1 MKEYPKFS
9 ANLRNNTYLEKRRTL
24 QPVNVEYINELR
36 RTLHN
41 NDEILTVL
49 ESKSPTLK
57 SLIKELKKIIAQ
69 SVGEENCGVI
79 DDAALTFLNIYKD
92 EETIEQKHFTQIKS
106 LFGKNLERSKN
117 RIIELVNKISDH
129 LDNFD
134 WIAIQQTLA
143 KRSNFKDIRRNC
155 WGSEIQIKCPSF
167 KYNSVNN
174 LQDISADP
182 SKKVN
187 ISKLSLTFRI
197 AEDEASEN
205 FAESLLKI
213 GNLSLA
219 KKVLHLLK
227 SNENNEAIQNNLC
240 ELIGFENVD
249 LSLKILANRDKVL
262 EELEV
267 YDEKPSKPSRTLL
280 RSSKTSGS
288 SEFRPTVASSVV
300 VQSLLEKEITKQT
313 RKDEKKLNR
322 ALKLEEKTSLSTG
335 STSITNP
342 SLMRLQQ
349 QKKLLESIKQQ
360 PVLNTTK
367 KTTVYTPSIPN
378 YPFVF
383 DSQLLLKQSAAF
395 IGGNKISLPE
405 SAQRIDTK
413 QYEEVK
419 IPAVPLTA
427 QENTIGSKRIKVE
440 DLDEIGQIAF
450 RNVEELNRIQSVVF
464 STAYYSN
471 NNMLIC
477 APTGAGKTNVAM
489 LTIVQTIKS
498 HQENGV
504 INRDAFKI
512 VYIAPMKALASE
524 MVDNFEARLKPL
536 HITVRELTGDM
547 KLTKAEMQETNILV
561 TTPEKWDVVTR
572 KGAGDVAVIN
582 LVKLLIIDEVHLLHG
597 ERGPIVEA
605 LVARTLRMVESS
617 QNMIRIVGL
626 SATLPN
632 YIDVAHFLR
641 VNPMKGLFYFDSRF
655 RPVPLNT
662 NFVGVKAIKPIQQMA
677 DMDDICY
684 NKCVEFVQ
692 KDKQVMIFVHARNAT
707 GRTATMLKE
716 VALQKNQ
723 SSLFLSQNTA
733 AWKLAIRAISKSKN
747 KQLVD
752 LFQSGVAIH
761 HAGMLRTDRR
771 LVEKY
776 FKDGLIKVLV
786 CTATL
791 AWGVNLPAHAV
802 IIKGTDIY
810 DSKHG
815 SMVDLEILDVLQ
827 IFGRAGRP
835 QFDTSG
841 EGTIITTYDKLNHY
855 LSLLTNQFPIES
867 NFIQCLA
874 DNLNAEVASGTVT
887 NIDEAVEWLSYT
899 YLFVRMRLNPHC
911 YGIEYSEIHK
921 DPLLENK
928 RRMLITTAALSLDKA
943 KMIRYNNRT
952 ENLSTTE
959 LGRTASHFYI
969 KYDTVEIFNEL
980 LKPFMTESDIFN
992 MISQAQEFQQLKVR
1006 DDELEELD
1014 DLRLHACKLSRR
1026 GGSDDVPGK
1035 VNILLQTY
1043 LSRGYIKSF
1052 SLASDMSYIVQNV
1065 VRIARAIFTIVLR
1078 NNNAI
1083 LAGRMLQI
1091 SQMFERQIWNTDT
1104 PLRQFTCLPH
1114 EVIEKVE
1121 NRGLSVYSIK
1131 EMEFLEVKDIIRNQR
1146 HASMLMQCA
1155 NELPIVDL
1163 DVCLQPITRTV
1174 LRVRID
1180 IWADFTWN
1188 DRVHGKTSENFWLWI
1203 EDPETN
1209 FIYHSEFVQIS
1220 RKTVL
1225 SRLKQTIAIT
1235 IPLREPLPSQYYV
1248 RITSENCLGSK
1259 TVCPL
1264 SFKNLILPEH
1274 SPPLTELLPLQPL
1287 AVSALKHKGFESLY
1301 SFTHFN
1307 PIQTQI
1313 FHNLYHTDNNILL
1326 GAPTGSG
1333 KTIVAEIAIFRALQ
1347 NGNRSKVVY
1356 IAPLKAL
1363 VKERINDW
1371 KIRFEKKLK
1380 RNVVELTGDTSP
1392 DIEAIRRSQVI
1403 VTTPEK
1409 WDSIS
1414 RSWQTR
1420 EYVKDVVLIVIDEI
1434 QLLGEDRGPVIEMI
1448 VSRTNFISSNTN
1460 KNIRII
1466 GLSTAVA
1473 NAQDLATW
1481 LGIKKNSLYNF
1492 KPSVRP
1498 VPLSVHIS
1506 GFSGKHY
1513 CPRMA
1518 TMNRPAYQ
1526 AIRTY
1531 SPSTPA
1537 IIFVSSRR
1545 QTRLTALDLITFV
1558 AGDDNPKQFLNIS
1571 DIEMQEILFNIK
1583 DSNLKFCLAFGIG
1596 LHHAGLA
1603 ENDRKIVENLFL
1615 NRKIQILVATATLAW
1630 GVNLPAHLVI
1640 IKGTEY
1646 FDSKTKKYV
1655 DMPITDVLQMMGR
1668 AGRPQFDNE
1677 GVAVVFVHDVKKN
1690 FYKKFLYDPFPV
1702 ESSLLNVLPDHINAE
1717 IVSGTV
1723 QTKSAA
1729 VEFLTWT
1736 YFFRRILRNPTYYE
1750 LENVETKNINI
1761 FLSSLI
1767 EKCLRELEDAA
1778 CVTISKTE
1786 LIPTFLGRIASFYY
1800 ISHRTMKHFLENVK
1814 YDMSIRDLLIALSD
1828 SYEFDQQPV
1837 RHNED
1842 ILNEELAKLCRYKP
1856 DSSSYNSPY
1865 TKTFLLL
1872 QAHMMRLPVPNSDY
1886 LTDIKSVLDQV
1897 LRILQ
1902 AMMDYTAERGW
1913 LSITL
1918 KLQIL
1923 SQCMIQARWF
1933 DEPAFLMLPDV
1944 TINNVDCFY
1953 KIDCSPFKSN
1963 QFSLPVLKEVCKK
1976 NYERLAPLRENFNEP
1991 EIENIYQIIKNLPD
2005 LFVELQLQQ
2014 SNDDELNSAKTLNM
2028 SSNEWIDVNANETYV
2043 ISARLIGDK
2052 NINASK
2058 VYCPKYSKPKNI
2070 GWFLT
2075 LGSQANNELLAMK
2088 RVGSGHGFEMH
2099 RLMFQ
2104 VPPNKGRLI
2113 LSLYITSDCYI
2124 GLDQQFEIQLNI
2136 V

>member
-9 ANLRNNTYLEKRRTL
+9 ANLRTNTYLEKKRDLNTINNKYIESLRKTL
-24 QPVNVEYINELR
+24 F
-36 RTLHN
+36 N
-41 NDEILTVL
+41 NDEIALLL
-49 ESKSPTLK
+49 ESKSPTIKNLF
-57 SLIKELKKIIAQ
+57 KELKKVISESI
-69 SVGEENCGVI
+69 GEENTQVI
-79 DDAALTFLNIYKD
+79 DGACLIFLNLYKD
-92 EETIEQKHFTQIKS
+92 QKLIKRS
-106 LFGKNLERSKN
+106 HLSEIKTLFGSLLDQSNN
-117 RIIELVNKISDH
+117 RIFQLVQEISKH
-129 LDNFD
+129 LNDDD
-134 WIAIQQTLA
+134 WIVIERHS
-143 KRSNFKDIRRNC
+143 KRSNGKELPKTY
-155 WGSEIQIKCPSF
+155 WGSEILVKFPTF
-167 KYNSVNN
+167 KYNNVGS
-174 LQDISADP
+174 LQDISPDQA
-182 SKKVN
+182 KKKN
-187 ISKLSLTFRI
+187 LSKLSLAYRI
-197 AEDEASEN
+197 EEEDDLSDQL
-205 FAESLLKI
+205 FKI
-213 GNLSLA
+213 GNQTLC

-227 SNENNEAIQNNLC
+227 SKENNDGIQNDLC
-240 ELIGFENVD
+240 ELIGFENFD
-249 LSLKILANRDKVL
+249 LSLKILANREKVL
-262 EELEV
+262 EKLDSGIGNSGGV
-267 YDEKPSKPSRTLL
+267 EKRPKRKDIPTSRST
-280 RSSKTSGS
+280 
-288 SEFRPTVASSVV
+288 EMRPTVASSVV
-300 VQSLLEKEITKQT
+300 VQSALERDISRQT
-313 RKDEKKLNR
+313 RRDEKKLNR
-322 ALKLEEKTSLSTG
+322 VLKSDDRSTMSLST
-335 STSITNP
+335 TINP
-342 SLMRLQQ
+342 IQLRLQQ
-349 QKKLLESIKQQ
+349 QQKMLESVKKQ
-360 PVLNTTK
+360 PVLSTTK
-367 KTTVYTPSIPN
+367 KLFNYETPAIPN
-378 YPFVF
+378 YPYVF

-395 IGGNKISLPE
+395 IGGSKIALSE

-419 IPAVPLTA
+419 IPATALESLTVG
-427 QENTIGSKRIKVE
+427 QNRVKIK
-440 DLDEIGQIAF
+440 DLDDIGQLAF
-450 RNVEELNRIQSVVF
+450 RNIEELNRIQSVVF

-489 LTIVQTIKS
+489 LTIVATIRS
-498 HQENGV
+498 HLENGV

-524 MVDNFEARLKPL
+524 MVDNFQERLKPL
-536 HITVRELTGDM
+536 HINVRELTGDM
-547 KLTKAEMQETNILV
+547 QLTKTEMQQTHILV

-572 KGAGDVAVIN
+572 KGVGDVAIIS

-597 ERGPIVEA
+597 ERGPVVEA
-605 LVARTLRMVESS
+605 LVARTLRLVESS
-617 QNMIRIVGL
+617 QTMIRIVGL

-655 RPVPLNT
+655 RPVPLDT
-662 NFVGVKAIKPIQQMA
+662 NFVGVKAVKPMQQLA
-677 DMDDICY
+677 DIDDVCY
-684 NKCVEFVQ
+684 NKCLEMVQ
-692 KDKQVMIFVHARNAT
+692 KDHQVMVFVHARNAT
-707 GRTATMLKE
+707 VRTATMLRE
-716 VALQKNQ
+716 VSGQKNH
-723 SSLFLSQNTA
+723 SSLFLPQNSA
-733 AWKLAIRAISKSKN
+733 GWKLAVRSITRSKN
-747 KQLVD
+747 KQLVE
-752 LFQSGVAIH
+752 LFQCGIGIH

-776 FKDGLIKVLV
+776 FAEGYIKVLI

-815 SMVDLEILDVLQ
+815 SFVDLGILDVLQ

-835 QFDTSG
+835 QYNTSG
-841 EGTIITTYDKLNHY
+841 IGTIITTHDKLNHY

-899 YLFVRMRLNPHC
+899 YLFVRMRINPHC
-911 YGIEYSEIHK
+911 YGIEYSEIQK
-921 DPLLENK
+921 DPLLESK
-928 RRMLITTAALSLDKA
+928 RRMLITTAAMSLDKA
-943 KMIRYNNRT
+943 KMIRYNSRT
-952 ENLSTTE
+952 DDLSITE

-980 LKPFMTESDIFN
+980 LKPFMTEADIFN

-1014 DLRLHACKLSRR
+1014 ELRHYACKLPGH

-1052 SLASDMSYIVQNV
+1052 SLVSDMSYIVQNV

-1091 SQMFERQIWNTDT
+1091 SQMFEKQIWNTET

-1114 EVIEKVE
+1114 EIIEKVE
-1121 NRGLSVYSIK
+1121 SRGLSLYTLK
-1131 EMEFLEVKDIIRNQR
+1131 EMNFNETKDIIRNQR
-1146 HASMLMQCA
+1146 HASLVLQCA
-1155 NELPIVDL
+1155 NEFPIL
-1163 DVCLQPITRTV
+1163 EMDVSLQPITRTV
-1174 LRVRID
+1174 LRIKID
-1180 IWADFTWN
+1180 IWASFTWN

-1209 FIYHSEFVQIS
+1209 YIYHSEFVQIL
-1220 RKTVL
+1220 RKTVITGQ
-1225 SRLKQTIAIT
+1225 KQSIAMT
-1235 IPLREPLPSQYYV
+1235 IPLREPLPSQYFV
-1248 RITSENCLGSK
+1248 RITSETWLGSK
-1259 TVCPL
+1259 TVYPL
-1264 SFKNLILPEH
+1264 SFKHLILPEH

-1287 AVSALKHKGFESLY
+1287 AVSALKNRQYESLY

-1333 KTIVAEIAIFRALQ
+1333 KTIVAEIAIFRAFEKDK
-1347 NGNRSKVVY
+1347 RAKVVY

-1371 KIRFEKKLK
+1371 KIRFEKKLRK
-1380 RNVVELTGDTSP
+1380 NVVELTGDTSP
-1392 DIEAIRRSQVI
+1392 DIQAIQRSQVI

-1420 EYVKDVVLIVIDEI
+1420 DYVKDVVLIVIDEI
-1434 QLLGEDRGPVIEMI
+1434 HLLGEDRGPVIEVI
-1448 VSRTNFISSNTN
+1448 VSRTNFITSNT
-1460 KNIRII
+1460 KKAIRII
-1466 GLSTAVA
+1466 GLSTALA
-1473 NAQDLATW
+1473 NAQDLAGW
-1481 LGIKKNSLYNF
+1481 LGIQKTGLYNF

-1498 VPLSVHIS
+1498 VPLSVHIN

-1545 QTRLTALDLITFV
+1545 QTRLTALDLITYV
-1558 AGDDNPKQFLNIS
+1558 AGDDTPKQFLHVS
-1571 DIEMQEILFNIK
+1571 DTEIQEILYNIK

-1596 LHHAGLA
+1596 LHHAGLS
-1603 ENDRKIVENLFL
+1603 ENDRKIVEDLFL

-1630 GVNLPAHLVI
+1630 GVNLPAHLVV
-1640 IKGTEY
+1640 IKGTEF

-1723 QTKSAA
+1723 STKESA
-1729 VEFLTWT
+1729 VEYITWT
-1736 YFFRRILRNPTYYE
+1736 YFFRRILQNPTYYN
-1750 LENVETKNINI
+1750 LESVEPQQMNI
-1761 FLSSLI
+1761 FLSTLI
-1767 EKCLRELEDAA
+1767 EKCLNELEVAA
-1778 CVTISKTE
+1778 CISISKNQ
-1786 LIPTFLGRIASFYY
+1786 LIPTFLGRISSFYY
-1800 ISHRTMKHFLENVK
+1800 LSHHTVKHFLDDITF
-1814 YDMSIRDLLIALSD
+1814 DMSIRDLMIALAD

-1842 ILNEELAKLCRYKP
+1842 GLNEELAKLCRYKP
-1856 DSSSYNSPY
+1856 NSPSYDSPY

-1872 QAHMMRLPVPNSDY
+1872 QAYLMRLPLPNSDY
-1886 LTDIKSVLDQV
+1886 LTDTKSVLDQASRV
-1897 LRILQ
+1897 LQ

-1913 LSITL
+1913 LTVTL
-1918 KLQIL
+1918 RLQIL
-1923 SQCMIQARWF
+1923 YQCIIQARWY
-1933 DEPAFLMLPDV
+1933 DEPVFLILPNV
-1944 TINNVDCFY
+1944 TDSNIDCFY
-1953 KIDCSPFKSN
+1953 KIDTSPFQPDKL
-1963 QFSLPVLKEVCKK
+1963 SLPVLKEVSKN
-1976 NYERLAPLRENFNEP
+1976 NYERLAPLRENFDEP
-1991 EIENIYQIIKNLPD
+1991 EIENIYQIIQNFPE

-2014 SNDDELNSAKTLNM
+2014 SSDDEENSIQTINPEK
-2028 SSNEWIDVNANETYV
+2028 NEWLDISANETYV
-2043 ISARLIGDK
+2043 ICARLVRGS
-2052 NINASK
+2052 NNNTN
-2058 VYCPKYSKPKNI
+2058 VYCPKYPKPKHE

-2075 LGSQANNELLAMK
+2075 LGSQQNNELLAMK
-2088 RVGSGHGFEMH
+2088 RVAVGRGSAIH
-2099 RLMFQ
+2099 RLFFQ
-2104 VPPNKGRLI
+2104 VPPSKGKLI
-2113 LSLYITSDCYI
+2113 LTLYVMSDCYL
-2124 GLDQQFEIQLNI
+2124 GLDQQFDIKLNI